1 MISFVEG
8 ILAEV
13 GEGRIVVQT
22 GGLGIEINV
31 PLTVIGTLPQI
42 GEEIKVYTY
51 FKVSEDAMSLYG
63 FNSRRDQKMFE
74 SLIGVSGIGPKGALA
89 ILSALSPDDLRM
101 AIMMGDAKS
110 ISAAQGIGA
119 KTAQRVILEL
129 KDKIDVADVI
139 GAPVNIAAGGNA
151 VGGSRSEAIEALMAM
166 GFGSGEAARAVR
178 DVEGEDV
185 ETIIKA
191 ALKNLY
197 R

>member
-89 ILSALSPDDLRM
+89 ILSALSPDDLR
-101 AIMMGDAKS
+101 KE
-110 ISAAQGIGA
+110 
-119 KTAQRVILEL
+119 ILQ
-129 KDKIDVADVI
+129 
-139 GAPVNIAAGGNA
+139 AGHACCSPRHG
-151 VGGSRSEAIEALMAM
+151 
-166 GFGSGEAARAVR
+166 
-178 DVEGEDV
+178 
-185 ETIIKA
+185 
-191 ALKNLY
+191 
-197 R
+197 